1 MAAWG
6 ADKTGYGAKWPD
18 VERSPLEPPK
28 DLQTKWP
35 NLERSPLQPP
45 EDLQRGYARTYAT
58 AIAGEALSMHF
69 NVSQGPSVSSTL
81 VPMADC
87 MLIASLIR

>member
-18 VERSPLEPPK
+18 VERSPLQPPE
-28 DLQTKWP
+28 DLQTKLP

>member
-18 VERSPLEPPK
+18 VERSPLQPPE

>member
-18 VERSPLEPPK
+18 VERSPLQPPV

>member
-6 ADKTGYGAKWPD
+6 ADKTGYGAKWPN
-18 VERSPLEPPK
+18 VERSPLQPPE

>member
-6 ADKTGYGAKWPD
+6 ADKTGYGAKWPNL
-18 VERSPLEPPK
+18 ERSPL
-28 DLQTKWP
+28 QWP
-35 NLERSPLQPP
+35 NLDGSPLQPP

>member
-18 VERSPLEPPK
+18 LERSPLQPPE

-35 NLERSPLQPP
+35 NLERSPLEPP

>member
-6 ADKTGYGAKWPD
+6 ADKTGYGAKWPNL
-18 VERSPLEPPK
+18 ERSPLQPPE

-35 NLERSPLQPP
+35 NLERSPLEPP

>member
-6 ADKTGYGAKWPD
+6 ADKTGYGAKWPNL
-18 VERSPLEPPK
+18 ERSPLQPPE